1 MDEQISRERAAGRQR
16 EEEAEATGS
25 SQDREAGQAGA
36 KPDPQGHTNPQQDAE
51 GKPAANAA
59 ESGPD
64 AAESGAGTGARAG
77 EYS

>member
-1 MDEQISRERAAGRQR
+1 MDEQISRDRAAGRQR
-16 EEEAEATGS
+16 EEEALASGS
-25 SQDREAGQAGA
+25 SQDRESGQAGA
-36 KPDPQGHTNPQQDAE
+36 QPDPQGHTTPQTDTE

-64 AAESGAGTGARAG
+64 AMDSGAGTGARAG